1 MEETSTN
8 PMISTANP
16 GTDARGISETSFV
29 EALAHPACVFH
40 HQPPLCNLVWV
51 PCVRSQKR
59 TRLLGTNPS
68 IQLVGPNA
76 VRCNGLDE
84 MDLHLRFRDAMHQEC
99 DNSSAQDDQQNSCN
113 LGQRHT
119 SSPLLRL

>member
-1 MEETSTN
+1 MHE
-8 PMISTANP
+8 
-16 GTDARGISETSFV
+16 
-29 EALAHPACVFH
+29 
-40 HQPPLCNLVWV
+40 PPLCNLVWV

-68 IQLVGPNA
+68 TQLVGPNA

-84 MDLHLRFRDAMHQEC
+84 MDLHLRFRDAVHQEC